1 MPIFKDKPASQG
13 SREARRLGRRSF
25 TLSRVPH
32 APYNS
37 QLVSHTMSYYEPHF
51 TNEGTEGVRVKVG
64 NLRLSPIDG
73 GEDSFQQFVFL
84 TTVPAPGE

>member
-1 MPIFKDKPASQG
+1 
-13 SREARRLGRRSF
+13 
-25 TLSRVPH
+25 
-32 APYNS
+32 
-37 QLVSHTMSYYEPHF
+37 MSYYEPHF